1 MSKSVSFAR
10 PVRKPQPDADAWVGG
25 AGAEAAVPAEPAK
38 QPVPM
43 KRLTLDV
50 PEELHRRVKSGCAAR
65 GDSRRSCRFF
75 RGESRR
81 LIPTPT
87 KSLGARPDPSMA
99 RERITWL
106 CRI

>member
-25 AGAEAAVPAEPAK
+25 SGTEAAAPAPKPAK

-50 PEELHRRVKSGCAAR
+50 PEELHRRVKSGCAV
-65 GDSRRSCRFF
+65 
-75 RGESRR
+75 RGEKIADVVRR
-81 LIPTPT
+81 YLDAEFPA
-87 KSLGARPDPSMA
+87 S
-99 RERITWL
+99 
-106 CRI
+106 